1 MIEASPD
8 RSRPLPTSN
17 SSGTTTFH
25 EETRVR
31 ATPNAPQE
39 TPAGL
44 DPVDGIV
51 DQRGEQY
58 FLRTQGYAPGPQD
71 AYLPPPL
78 VRRLGLRPGDRIVGT
93 LRAGDGQAP
102 KKSGGRQGQGKAQSK
117 PQGNRPRPV
126 ETVET
131 VNGRDPELARRRP
144 EFYDLTPVHPHERL
158 RLETDP
164 RLLTTRVIDLV
175 MPIGKGQRALIVS
188 PPKAGKTIVL
198 KAVAQSVLR
207 NNPECHVMV
216 LLIDERPEEVTDLK
230 RSVKGEIIASPFD
243 RPAQDHTAVAELAV
257 ERAKRL
263 VELGRDV
270 VIVMDSLTRLGRA
283 YNNTAGGNSRT
294 LSGGVGASALAPPK
308 RLLGAAR
315 AIDGGGS
322 LTIIASALVDTGS
335 RGDTLIYEEFKGT
348 GNAELTLDRASA
360 DGRIFPAVD
369 LNASGTR
376 NEHLLMQPDE
386 LAAVHLLR
394 RALAGRE
401 TVQALPQLLDQLAR
415 TGSNA
420 EFLLRTAGHARV
432 G

>member
-1 MIEASPD
+1 M
-8 RSRPLPTSN
+8 
-17 SSGTTTFH
+17 
-25 EETRVR
+25 R
-31 ATPNAPQE
+31 ATPIDPQE
-39 TPAGL
+39 TPTGH

-51 DQRGEQY
+51 DQRGDQY
-58 FLRTQGYAPGPQD
+58 FLRTQGYAPGPND

-78 VRRLGLRPGDRIVGT
+78 VRRLGLRPGDRVVGT
-93 LRAGDGQAP
+93 LRADDNRD
-102 KKSGGRQGQGKAQSK
+102 SRGKAQRGKASK
-117 PQGNRPRPV
+117 DRPRPV
-126 ETVET
+126 DTVET

-144 EFYDLTPVHPHERL
+144 DFYDLTPVHPSERL

-164 RLLTTRVIDLV
+164 RVLTTRVIDLV

-188 PPKAGKTIVL
+188 PPKAGKTLVL
-198 KAVAQSVLR
+198 KAIAQSVLR
-207 NNPECHVMV
+207 NNPECHVMM
-216 LLIDERPEEVTDLK
+216 LLVDERPEEVTDMR
-230 RSVKGEIIASPFD
+230 RSVRGEIIASPFD
-243 RPAQDHTAVAELAV
+243 RPPQDHTATAELAI

-270 VIVMDSLTRLGRA
+270 VVVMDSLTRLGRA
-283 YNNTAGGNSRT
+283 YNNTASGNNSRT

-322 LTIIASALVDTGS
+322 LTIIASALIDTGS

-369 LNASGTR
+369 LNASSTR
-376 NEHLLMQPDE
+376 NEHLLLPPDE

-401 TVQALPQLLDQLAR
+401 TAQALPQLLEQLTR

>member
-1 MIEASPD
+1 
-8 RSRPLPTSN
+8 
-17 SSGTTTFH
+17 
-25 EETRVR
+25 
-31 ATPNAPQE
+31 
-39 TPAGL
+39 
-44 DPVDGIV
+44 VDGIV

-58 FLRTQGYAPGPQD
+58 FVRTPGYTPGPHD

-78 VRRLGLRPGDRIVGT
+78 VRRLGLRPGDRITGT
-93 LRAGDGQAP
+93 LRAADRP
-102 KKSGGRQGQGKAQSK
+102 ERSGRNGRTPAKGTAKD
-117 PQGNRPRPV
+117 RPRPV
-126 ETVET
+126 ETVDT

-144 EFYDLTPVHPHERL
+144 DFYDLTPIHPHDRL

-164 RLLTTRVIDLV
+164 RLLTTRVIDLI

-188 PPKAGKTIVL
+188 PPKTGKTLVL
-198 KAVAQSVLR
+198 KAIAQSVLH
-207 NNPECHVMV
+207 NNPECHVMM
-216 LLIDERPEEVTDLK
+216 LLVDERPEEVTDIR
-230 RSVKGEIIASPFD
+230 RSVPGEVIASPFD
-243 RPAQDHTAVAELAV
+243 RPPQDHTATAELAI

-263 VELGRDV
+263 VEDGRDV
-270 VIVMDSLTRLGRA
+270 VILLDSLTRLGRA
-283 YNNTAGGNSRT
+283 YNNSATGNSRT

-322 LTIIASALVDTGS
+322 LTIIASALIDTGS
-335 RGDTLIYEEFKGT
+335 RGDNLIYEEFKGT

-369 LNASGTR
+369 VNASGTR
-376 NEHLLMQPDE
+376 NEHLLMPPDE

-401 TVQALPQLLDQLAR
+401 TAQALPPLLEQLAK

-420 EFLLRTAGHARV
+420 EFLLRTAGHARAA
-432 G
+432 

>member
-1 MIEASPD
+1 M
-8 RSRPLPTSN
+8 
-17 SSGTTTFH
+17 
-25 EETRVR
+25 R
-31 ATPNAPQE
+31 ATPSNAPQE
-39 TPAGL
+39 TSAGA

-51 DQRGEQY
+51 DQRGDQY
-58 FLRTQGYAPGPQD
+58 FLRTQGYAAGPAD

-78 VRRLGLRPGDRIVGT
+78 VRRLGLRPGDRITGT
-93 LRAGDGQAP
+93 LRAGDGQANDR
-102 KKSGGRQGQGKAQSK
+102 SGGRKPQNRAQGRPQSK
-117 PQGNRPRPV
+117 PQGKDRPRPV
-126 ETVET
+126 ETVDT
-131 VNGRDPELARRRP
+131 INGRDPEQSRKRP
-144 EFYDLTPVHPHERL
+144 DFYDLTPVHPTERL

-198 KAVAQSVLR
+198 KAIAQSVLR

-216 LLIDERPEEVTDLK
+216 LLIDERPEEVTDLQ

-243 RPAQDHTAVAELAV
+243 RPAQDHTAVAELAI

-315 AIDGGGS
+315 AVDGGGS
-322 LTIIASALVDTGS
+322 LTIIASALIDTGS

-376 NEHLLMQPDE
+376 NEHLLMPPDE

>member
-1 MIEASPD
+1 VRD
-8 RSRPLPTSN
+8 HN
-17 SSGTTTFH
+17 S
-25 EETRVR
+25 
-31 ATPNAPQE
+31 PQE
-39 TPAGL
+39 TDAVTG
-44 DPVDGIV
+44 VV
-51 DQRGEQY
+51 DQRGDQH
-58 FLRTQGYAPGPQD
+58 FLRTNGYAPGPAD

-78 VRRLGLRPGDRIVGT
+78 VRRLGLRPGDIVTGT
-93 LRAGDGQAP
+93 LQSP
-102 KKSGGRQGQGKAQSK
+102 KPGGKGG
-117 PQGNRPRPV
+117 RPRPV
-126 ETVET
+126 DRIAA
-131 VNGRDPELARRRP
+131 VNGLDPERARRRP
-144 EFYDLTPVHPHERL
+144 DFYALTPVHPHRRL

-175 MPIGKGQRALIVS
+175 MPIGKGQRALVVS
-188 PPKAGKTIVL
+188 PPKAGKTVVL
-198 KAVAQSVLR
+198 KAVAQAILR

-216 LLIDERPEEVTDLK
+216 LLVDERPEEVTDMR
-230 RSVKGEIIASPFD
+230 RSVRGEIVASPFD
-243 RPAQDHTAVAELAV
+243 RPAHDHTAVAELAV

-270 VIVMDSLTRLGRA
+270 VVVLDSLTRLGRA
-283 YNNTAGGNSRT
+283 YNNTAPGGSRT

-322 LTIIASALVDTGS
+322 LTIVASALVDTGS

-376 NEHLLMQPDE
+376 NEHLLLAPDE
-386 LAAVHLLR
+386 LAATHLLR
-394 RALAGRE
+394 RALAGRDSH
-401 TVQALPQLLDQLAR
+401 QALPQLLDQLAR

-420 EFLLRTAGHARV
+420 EFLARTAGHARAA
-432 G
+432 

>member
-1 MIEASPD
+1 MFE
-8 RSRPLPTSN
+8 PTGDDSY
-17 SSGTTTFH
+17 

-31 ATPNAPQE
+31 ATPPNAPQE
-39 TPAGL
+39 TDL

-58 FLRTQGYAPGPQD
+58 FVRTQGYAPGPQD

-78 VRRLGLRPGDRIVGT
+78 VRKLGLRPGDKITGT
-93 LRAGDGQAP
+93 LRNGDDQRDRN
-102 KKSGGRQGQGKAQSK
+102 SRSRNGGARK
-117 PQGNRPRPV
+117 PQPRSDRPRPV

-131 VNGRDPELARRRP
+131 INGRDPEASRKRP
-144 EFYDLTPVHPHERL
+144 EFYDLTPVHPSQRL

-164 RLLTTRVIDLV
+164 RVLTTRVIDLV

-198 KAVAQSVLR
+198 KAIAQSVLR

-216 LLIDERPEEVTDLK
+216 LLIDERPEEVTDLQ
-230 RSVKGEIIASPFD
+230 RSVRGEVIASPFD
-243 RPAQDHTAVAELAV
+243 RPAQDHTGVAELAI

-283 YNNTAGGNSRT
+283 YNNLAGGNSRT
-294 LSGGVGASALAPPK
+294 LSGGVGAGALAPPK

-322 LTIIASALVDTGS
+322 LTIIASALIDTGS

-369 LNASGTR
+369 INASGTR
-376 NEHLLMQPDE
+376 NEHLLLPPDE

-394 RALAGRE
+394 RALAGRDNM
-401 TVQALPQLLDQLAR
+401 QALPQLLDQLAK

-420 EFLLRTAGHARV
+420 EFLLRTAGHARAA
-432 G
+432 